1 LLQVEIQKANAAI
14 EKALRDRR
22 PSNKDSPL
30 VAELNA
36 AIRSARETLAVI
48 EVKLR
53 KLYESKSDD

>member
-1 LLQVEIQKANAAI
+1 
-14 EKALRDRR
+14 
-22 PSNKDSPL
+22 

-36 AIRSARETLAVI
+36 AIRTARDTLAVI